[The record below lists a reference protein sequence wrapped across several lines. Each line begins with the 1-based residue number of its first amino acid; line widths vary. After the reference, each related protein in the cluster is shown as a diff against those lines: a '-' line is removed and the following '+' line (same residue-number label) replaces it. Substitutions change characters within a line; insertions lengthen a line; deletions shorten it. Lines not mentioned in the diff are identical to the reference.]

1 MKKLLSLVLALSL
14 CLSSVILLASC
25 KGPSAYEVAV
35 ENGFT
40 GSETEWLES
49 LKGPAGEAGK
59 EGDAGNAGAAG
70 YPGLPGQ
77 PGLDP
82 HAYKQFYEN
91 YTKTVQEW
99 LASLKGT
106 DGKDG
111 HNVTVTINENGYWV
125 IDGTRQP
132 VKVTGEPVKVLSVE
146 LVNNVFTVVKGNA
159 TVPTLEMKV
168 KFDDGSEDVL
178 PVSNSVIANTSYD
191 LTKEGA
197 YPVTLSYGG
206 VTATDTVTVEGLMV
220 YYQNFNDLS
229 NSSTMAEIC
238 AATGFTIPCIG
249 DDNPRTAVP
258 TDGSTNGEEVL
269 VATTKTWFDD
279 GSDITPYLV
288 RGTHHGYNYPNF
300 KVVDGKLWYRAEKT
314 NGLYGASDSMLVF
327 ADDTEMNFAAT
338 GVYTLQMDIM
348 IAAKSD
354 NGTPDDTSDDIGASV
369 NAAATSNIL
378 FMARFRDDGTAN
390 TDKNHNRPD
399 SIGAAFGAEY
409 LMANVHR
416 IKGGWR
422 GGDKSLST
430 DGALPAME
438 ASEHAQN
445 VLSTLFPESETGSWI
460 GETITVRIVISPR
473 TVENPGYVV
482 YMKKATD
489 SEDQFVKVG
498 EFNATTVTEAAF
510 TAFMDETSDGF
521 GIFTRSA
528 VRNDGAYMLLDNI
541 AAWTGDGN
549 MPTNTSTATY
559 EELNTAYNA
568 SLPAPEETPAA

>member
-1 MKKLLSLVLALSL
+1 MKKLLSLVLVLSL

-132 VKVTGEPVKVLSVE
+132 VKVTGEPVKVLSIE

-206 VTATDTVTVEGLMV
+206 VTATDTITVEGLMV

-229 NSSTMAEIC
+229 NSSTMADIC
-238 AATGFTIPCIG
+238 AAAGFQIPCIG
-249 DDNPRTAVP
+249 DDNPREAAP
-258 TDGSTNGEEVL
+258 TDNSTNGEKVK
-269 VATTKTWFDD
+269 VSTMKTWYDD
-279 GSDITPYLV
+279 GSDLTPYLV
-288 RGTHHGYNYPNF
+288 RGTHHGYNLPHF
-300 KVVDGKLWYRAEKT
+300 KVVDGRLWYRAEKT
-314 NGLYGASDSMLVF
+314 NGLFGASDSMLVF
-327 ADDTEMNFAAT
+327 ANDEEMNFAAT
-338 GVYTLQMDIM
+338 GVYTIQMDIQ
-348 IAAKSD
+348 IAAPSD

-378 FMARFRDDGTAN
+378 VMVKHNDDGSTGQN
-390 TDKNHNRPD
+390 MNRPNKL
-399 SIGAAFGAEY
+399 GAGFGAEY

-416 IKGGWR
+416 IKGTWR

-445 VLSTLFPESETGSWI
+445 VLTTLFPESETGSWI
-460 GETITVRIVISPR
+460 GQTITVRVVLYPR
-473 TVENPGYVV
+473 TAENPGYTV
-482 YMKKATD
+482 YMKRASD
-489 SEDQFVKVG
+489 GEDKFVKVG
-498 EFNATTVTEAAF
+498 DFNSSTVTEAAF
-510 TAFMDETSDGF
+510 NVYMSEDSDGF

-528 VRNDGAYMLLDNI
+528 VRNDGAHIFIDNI

-549 MPTNTSTATY
+549 MPTNTNTATY
-559 EELNTAYNA
+559 EELNAAYNA